1 MPHLPTLKTL
11 MTPFPYAIDV
21 EAPLAQAQDIM
32 AKHAIR
38 HLPVTE
44 SGQLVGVL
52 ADRDIHR
59 SRYRLGSDDPAQED
73 IRVRDVYVNE
83 AYVVDFGERP
93 DIVLLQMAARH
104 IGSALVVRHGK
115 LAGIFTAMDA
125 CQGFGEYLRIHLP
138 PGPGDEVA

>member
-11 MTPFPYAIDV
+11 MTPFPYAVDI
-21 EAPLAQAQDIM
+21 EASLAQAQGM
-32 AKHAIR
+32 MTEHAIR

-44 SGQLVGVL
+44 DGHLVGVL
-52 ADRDIHR
+52 TERDIHH
-59 SRYRLGSDDPAQED
+59 SRHEQGSDRAQD
-73 IRVRDVYVNE
+73 DRRVRDVYVHE
-83 AYVVDFGERP
+83 AYVVDLAERL
-93 DIVLLQMAARH
+93 DTVLLQMATRH

-138 PGPGDEVA
+138 PRPEDEAA